1 MAILAGPSAGSRR
14 GGTGYRRRV
23 AERSRR
29 IDRYRAR
36 LPVPTRR
43 AEWHLRRNRRGKAAQ
58 PDRRRYIAA
67 IAADRGGRRVRIGRR
82 TGAARLGNLTHPAV
96 QRPATARSEELE
108 RRHFYGGATGRVR
121 G

>member
-58 PDRRRYIAA
+58 LDRRRYIAA
-67 IAADRGGRRVRIGRR
+67 IAADRGGRRVQTGRR
-82 TGAARLGNLTHPAV
+82 TGAARLGNLANPAW
-96 QRPATARSEELE
+96 QPPPPAHSKDLE
-108 RRHFYGGATGRVR
+108 P
-121 G
+121 